1 MKTQRT
7 RRPLAVPI
15 LALTLV
21 APAFADDLEDAQAA
35 FAAGDYQE
43 ARLLVRPLLMEGNAE
58 AQYLYGRMLEEGAG
72 VPRDVEQAKEYYRKA
87 AAQGH
92 AEAKAR
98 LEALTGAEAQVEG
111 ESVAVDW
118 FREAAEGGDPE
129 AQFNYAH
136 ALETGWGTARD
147 EAAARRWFERAAEAG
162 HDGAQLRLG
171 LMLVVGAGG
180 PADPAAGVRW
190 IRRAARNGNAVAEA
204 LVQDVLDARGPLDDA
219 SVRLIAR
226 LREAVWDGDEAAL
239 ERLQSLLV
247 EAAEAPPPAK
257 GQVAGADAASA
268 GPARPEPVPKV
279 KPAVRPPD
287 NVFQIRTD
295 DPVRLRDLVE
305 VYQRAAEAGEM
316 EAQFALA
323 VLYLQGRGLP
333 KDHRRG
339 MRWMQRAAEQGYVP
353 AQSYLYLASD
363 EFGAL
368 PLHGSILLDWAKE
381 RALAWDPQAFY
392 LLGRVFETG
401 RGVTA
406 DAAQARRWYQLA
418 ELMGVEAARRTVTV
432 AASAPAPTKTMAG
445 KTAADERPGVG
456 AWMTEHLPIVLASVL
471 FLSGIGLLA
480 WWLYQRRSQ
489 RFQAPPLRRDRHL
502 PGPQGRVA
510 EEDLAFVRDLW
521 GQEGGGEIIDV
532 TPPAK
537 ADPEPTPESK
547 PTPSPEAAP
556 TGPSPATD
564 DGQRQVAP
572 VAPAKTAPARAQAPS
587 DEAPARSGRQPSTE
601 PPAAPAKPADDERG
615 PVTRLPSDAF
625 IPLSTA
631 DIEAQNIARE
641 RRMRQRIDA
650 DTLLE
655 ELRPPAARRPEP
667 ETPPAAPP
675 EPPVAEDPPAGTT
688 EGADEPP
695 GDGADARSLA
705 DVQFNIGLMFA
716 NGDGVPKNPALAA
729 KWFEKAARQGHADAQ
744 FRLGGLYWTGELG
757 EKDVARALE
766 WLQQAADN
774 GHRRARELLAKI
786 HGQRDQNRGGAA

>member
-1 MKTQRT
+1 LKTQRT
-7 RRPLAVPI
+7 RRSLAGTV
-15 LALTLV
+15 LALTLA
-21 APAFADDLEDAQAA
+21 APAVADDLEDAQAA

-43 ARLLVRPLLMEGNAE
+43 ARLLLRPLLIEGDAE
-58 AQYLYGRMLEEGAG
+58 AQYLYGRMLEQGAG
-72 VPRDVEQAKEYYRKA
+72 VPKDVQQAKEYYRKA

-92 AEAKAR
+92 AQAKAR
-98 LEALTGAEAQVEG
+98 LQDLTGAEAQVAG
-111 ESVAVDW
+111 DSVAVDW
-118 FREAAEGGDPE
+118 FREAAQDGDPE

-147 EAAARRWFERAAEAG
+147 EGEARRWFERAAEAG

-180 PADPAAGVRW
+180 PPDPAAGVRW

-219 SVRLIAR
+219 AIRLVGR
-226 LREAVWDGDEAAL
+226 LREAVWEGDESAL
-239 ERLQSLLV
+239 ERLQALLV
-247 EAAEAPPPAK
+247 EAAEAPPL
-257 GQVAGADAASA
+257 VAVSQGEGRVASA
-268 GPARPEPVPKV
+268 VARSEPESEPGPESS
-279 KPAVRPPD
+279 VRLPD

-295 DPVRLRDLVE
+295 DPLRLRDLVE
-305 VYQRAAEAGEM
+305 AYRRAAEAGEM

-333 KDHRRG
+333 KDRQRG
-339 MRWMQRAAEQGYVP
+339 MMWMQRAAEQGYVP

-368 PLHGSILLDWAKE
+368 PLGGSILLDWAKE

-401 RGVTA
+401 RGVEA

-418 ELMGVEAARRTVTV
+418 ELMGVEAARRTVS
-432 AASAPAPTKTMAG
+432 ASASVSAAPPAG
-445 KTAADERPGVG
+445 EAATNERPRVG

-471 FLSGIGLLA
+471 FISGIGLLA

-489 RFQAPPLRRDRHL
+489 RFHAPPLRRDRSL

-521 GQEGGGEIIDV
+521 GQDGGGEVVDV
-532 TPPAK
+532 TPPSRS
-537 ADPEPTPESK
+537 DSTVPE
-547 PTPSPEAAP
+547 
-556 TGPSPATD
+556 
-564 DGQRQVAP
+564 R
-572 VAPAKTAPARAQAPS
+572 PS
-587 DEAPARSGRQPSTE
+587 DAVPPPPAPPASRTDASDEGS
-601 PPAAPAKPADDERG
+601 PPAAERTPPERPSSPPASRKAAPASAARAEEG
-615 PVTRLPSDAF
+615 KGGASAHRLPSDTF

-631 DIEAQNIARE
+631 DIAAQNIARE

-655 ELRPPAARRPEP
+655 ELRPPAARSRPEP
-667 ETPPAAPP
+667 ETPPRPAEP
-675 EPPVAEDPPAGTT
+675 EPPPATSAPEET
-688 EGADEPP
+688 GAGEAAS
-695 GDGADARSLA
+695 GHEADARSLA

-729 KWFEKAARQGHADAQ
+729 KWFEKAARQGHLDAQ

-757 EKDVARALE
+757 EKDMARALE
-766 WLQQAADN
+766 WLQQAAEG
-774 GHRRARELLAKI
+774 GHRQARELLAKI